1 MAQLWIERNE
11 DSDDRSWMDAC
22 VDRLMAQGL
31 AGFSTGDCRLFGIEA
46 PSTLLIVAP
55 ETHVVGSHDTE

>member
-1 MAQLWIERNE
+1 MSCLFAKSGTFGMA
-11 DSDDRSWMDAC
+11 AC
-22 VDRLMAQGL
+22 LADRLMAQEL